1 MIAVF
6 RVGFT
11 WYQVVTS
18 VLPECALQQSVRLR
32 LTVDELQQHSPEQI
46 QGRFGVVTSING
58 DCAALEGNSLRL
70 SWRNQVDE
78 LVAGDIIVASVRL
91 KPPWGSLNA
100 GGFDYQQW
108 LLASGYNAT
117 GYIKYGQLESSQH
130 RPKVAQWVRSVVTS
144 AGLVESAALMA
155 LALGDK
161 GGVAPEDWRRLRNT
175 GTVHLFIVS
184 GLHVGLIGGWL
195 YLFCLMSVRLFGW
208 CLRKAV
214 HGHRL
219 AVMVSL
225 LGVACYAWLS
235 GLQPPVLRAS
245 LMAAIVVLADLT
257 QRRSVPLRLLLLAF
271 IVSVV
276 LQPLAIFKQGF
287 WLSYFAVAGLCWAV
301 VGYRRLPTKVIA
313 FVRVQFVLFV
323 LMAPILGV
331 WVGAIPLLSIPAN
344 LCAVPAITLVALP
357 SLLLGILLEPLA
369 PTASSGLLGLAD
381 LSVITTKALLDT
393 LTPVMPLRLQSIGY
407 FPLATAL
414 VGGLSALA
422 YCLPMPRAGKC
433 VALLGLSCLL
443 LANRSGVSFGQVRLQ
458 VLDVGQGSAA
468 IIDTRTRRLVVDA
481 GPKSENRFDAGE
493 SIVIPALRSTG
504 FDQVDLVMLT
514 HMDND
519 HAGGRAALER
529 RYPNAEQMF
538 GADACVHNKS
548 WFWDGVRFTVLQ
560 HVKGVSRND
569 RSCTLLVESGFIGDR
584 PTHAVYL
591 SGDVSTAAEEVL
603 LNWLPRGVAL
613 LITPHH
619 GSRSSSS
626 SAFVRHLAPMWAVHS
641 AGRFNRYGHPR
652 DIVVQRYALEGAA
665 QVITGVSGGITWSS
679 SSAEH
684 LFTQRQRWFD
694 AQR

>member
-1 MIAVF
+1 
-6 RVGFT
+6 
-11 WYQVVTS
+11 
-18 VLPECALQQSVRLR
+18 
-32 LTVDELQQHSPEQI
+32 
-46 QGRFGVVTSING
+46 
-58 DCAALEGNSLRL
+58 
-70 SWRNQVDE
+70 
-78 LVAGDIIVASVRL
+78 
-91 KPPWGSLNA
+91 
-100 GGFDYQQW
+100 
-108 LLASGYNAT
+108 
-117 GYIKYGQLESSQH
+117 
-130 RPKVAQWVRSVVTS
+130 
-144 AGLVESAALMA
+144 
-155 LALGDK
+155 
-161 GGVAPEDWRRLRNT
+161 
-175 GTVHLFIVS
+175 
-184 GLHVGLIGGWL
+184 
-195 YLFCLMSVRLFGW
+195 MSVRLFGW

-393 LTPVMPLRLQSIGY
+393 LTRVMPLRLQSIGY

-548 WFWDGVRFTVLQ
+548 
-560 HVKGVSRND
+560 
-569 RSCTLLVESGFIGDR
+569 
-584 PTHAVYL
+584 
-591 SGDVSTAAEEVL
+591 
-603 LNWLPRGVAL
+603 
-613 LITPHH
+613 
-619 GSRSSSS
+619 
-626 SAFVRHLAPMWAVHS
+626 
-641 AGRFNRYGHPR
+641 
-652 DIVVQRYALEGAA
+652 
-665 QVITGVSGGITWSS
+665 
-679 SSAEH
+679 
-684 LFTQRQRWFD
+684 
-694 AQR
+694 